1 MTGEDAALAAMFV
14 GSLALLIWG
23 AVILWR
29 AEPAEPWQ
37 VNLFAW
43 EQECARL
50 LVAKGGMTQEQAVTY
65 ARHMTSYYEDEDG
78 PWPPVEA
85 VREEMSYW
93 EAD

>member
-1 MTGEDAALAAMFV
+1 MTGEDAALAALFV
-14 GSLALLIWG
+14 AGLAAMTWG
-23 AVILWR
+23 VVILLR

-43 EQECARL
+43 EQEFARL

-85 VREEMSYW
+85 VRAELSYW